1 MCLLHQTG
9 FVGQS
14 DVARQSLV
22 VPSSVFYVAPRR
34 TAYHFDRNSNEREV
48 YAQKSRTGGPTV
60 DSAVRTGGDMSMRQT
75 RVLRQLAVQMT
86 NESTVVTT
94 DVGSLCSTLL

>member
-1 MCLLHQTG
+1 MGTC
-9 FVGQS
+9 
-14 DVARQSLV
+14 
-22 VPSSVFYVAPRR
+22 
-34 TAYHFDRNSNEREV
+34 DRNTNDRKV
-48 YAQKSRTGGPTV
+48 YIQKSRTGGTTV
-60 DSAVRTGGDMSMRQT
+60 DSAVRARGDMSLRQT